1 MNLPIVL
8 LPEAQAEF
16 DQGVD
21 WYEQQ
26 RPGLGQDFIDSVRDV
41 TNRISTTP
49 EVHAITYKDVR
60 KAVVRRFPYNIL
72 YRVET
77 DRIVVVAVFHT
88 SRNPKDWQDRV

>member
-1 MNLPIVL
+1 VNLPIVL

-26 RPGLGQDFIDSVRDV
+26 RPGLGQDFIDSIRDV
-41 TNRISTTP
+41 TNRISATP
-49 EVHAITYKDVR
+49 EAHAITYKDVR
-60 KAVVRRFPYNIL
+60 QAVVRRFPYNVL

-88 SRNPKDWQDRV
+88 SRNPKDWQGRV